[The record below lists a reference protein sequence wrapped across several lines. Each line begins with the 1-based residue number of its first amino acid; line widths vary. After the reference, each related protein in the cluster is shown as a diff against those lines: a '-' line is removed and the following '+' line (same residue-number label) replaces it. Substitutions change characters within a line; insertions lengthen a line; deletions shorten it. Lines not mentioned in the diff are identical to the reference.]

1 MPAAAAA
8 GSHAAVPADLAG
20 AAMQIGQL
28 TAENTAL
35 RASLEDLNAELDG
48 MQAQVTAAAAELSA
62 AREQVTTITA
72 ERDTAR
78 QAVEA
83 VTAQFT
89 AEQAAFAEFRAT
101 APDRAAAAARD
112 TLASMGQPPEALPAG
127 DSGGISA
134 GRTPMPA
141 NPSPADHLR
150 AHREAL
156 AAEALRKAS
165 QGQN

>member
-1 MPAAAAA
+1 
-8 GSHAAVPADLAG
+8 
-20 AAMQIGQL
+20 MQIGHL
-28 TAENTAL
+28 GAENTAL
-35 RASLEDLNAELDG
+35 RAQVADLNAALEDL
-48 MQAQVTAAAAELSA
+48 QAQVTAGAGELSA
-62 AREQVTTITA
+62 AREQITA
-72 ERDTAR
+72 ITADRDMAW
-78 QAVEA
+78 QAVEE
-83 VTAQFT
+83 VKTKLT

-156 AAEALRKAS
+156 AAEAQRKAAQS
-165 QGQN
+165 QN

>member
-1 MPAAAAA
+1 
-8 GSHAAVPADLAG
+8 
-20 AAMQIGQL
+20 MQIGHL
-28 TAENTAL
+28 GAENTAL
-35 RASLEDLNAELDG
+35 RAEVADLNAALEDL
-48 MQAQVTAAAAELSA
+48 QAQVTAGAGELTA
-62 AREQVTTITA
+62 ARGEIMAITA
-72 ERDTAR
+72 ERNIAW

-83 VTAQFT
+83 VKAQLA

-141 NPSPADHLR
+141 NPTPADHLR

-156 AAEALRKAS
+156 AAEAQRKAAQS
-165 QGQN
+165 QN

>member
-1 MPAAAAA
+1 M
-8 GSHAAVPADLAG
+8 
-20 AAMQIGQL
+20 
-28 TAENTAL
+28 
-35 RASLEDLNAELDG
+35 
-48 MQAQVTAAAAELSA
+48 
-62 AREQVTTITA
+62 
-72 ERDTAR
+72 AR

-141 NPSPADHLR
+141 NPTPADHLR

-156 AAEALRKAS
+156 AAEAQRKAAQS
-165 QGQN
+165 QN